1 VKRPPSVDAARAALY
16 ALGALP
22 ADQLAAFEKRLAAS
36 PTLRADVESLRIAT
50 DELLLAAEPVAPQRA
65 VRDQLLARV
74 NAEAATAAPPPPA
87 LPDLVFALRADET
100 WIPVCPGIE
109 RRELSRAAGGAS
121 YLLRITAGATIPDH
135 EHRRVEHTY
144 VLSGSIEVAGTLCHA
159 GDYHRAAAGT
169 QHVAPRSADG
179 CVMLVVEATA

>member
-1 VKRPPSVDAARAALY
+1 VKHPPSVDAARAALY

-22 ADQLAAFEKRLAAS
+22 AEQLAAFEERLATSAA
-36 PTLRADVESLRIAT
+36 LRADVEALRAT
-50 DELLLAAEPVAPQRA
+50 ADELALAAAPVAPRPEARA
-65 VRDQLLARV
+65 RLLARV
-74 NAEAATAAPPPPA
+74 RAEAGAAPPSPA
-87 LPDLVFALRADET
+87 LPDLLFALRADES
-100 WIPVCPGIE
+100 WIQVCPGIE
-109 RRELSRAAGGAS
+109 RRDLSRATGGAS
-121 YLLRITAGATIPDH
+121 YLLRVAAGSTIPDH
-135 EHRRVEHTY
+135 QHRRVEHSY